1 MKEKY
6 SPMMMQYLGIKEQ
19 NKDSIVMFRL
29 GDFYE
34 MFFDDAIMVSKELEL
49 ALTGKNAG
57 AKERVPMC
65 GVPFHS
71 ASGYI
76 QRLVDNGHK
85 VAIVEQL
92 TDPGKKGIVERG
104 VVQIVTPGTIF
115 DESLTQN
122 RNNYIACMMTFDFV
136 YTLAFCD
143 ITTGEFQVVN
153 IDKQDNILN
162 NQLATMEIKEIV
174 VESNCTYSFHEGIM
188 VSRYDNETFNE
199 KYQDIFKNIKDLKQ
213 IKLSVERWDT
223 KQKDF
228 SVQAVRFG
236 TGSGC
241 VSEFGQNWEF
251 ISYKENLQTVQK
263 KNPSYFVELTDY
275 LDENH
280 TKYKAARYFKNNNS
294 YVLYERSEKGKKHN
308 YLCLENQMLTLEYPK
323 YMIENQ
329 KYISFPY
336 PSCKSLSDFKIEESW
351 EKNEDFY
358 EKEFWQL
365 YSYEDLKAFY
375 QNFEKGT
382 AECSDKTQTILVKA
396 MEHDYD
402 NKTSD
407 ASVLLDFKNHNFI
420 VKNPQGKK
428 IFDKNDVWKA
438 YEKQY
443 TSAGK
448 FGSKEFFYNKSSV
461 NILCVEKGKR
471 TVCIE
476 NQDVRDTLFEDLGW
490 NCVGTSM
497 DMKVSPK
504 SNSKNIYLD
513 VTLHMEEDGKWDNHA
528 VLKLDKDGKFVECK

>member
-1 MKEKY
+1 MRKEILLACACVVCL
-6 SPMMMQYLGIKEQ
+6 SACGTGANEQ
-19 NKDSIVMFRL
+19 SKNPQ
-29 GDFYE
+29 
-34 MFFDDAIMVSKELEL
+34 KELEVG
-49 ALTGKNAG
+49 AETTPKSVEATSSPMVQKIKNTSGKREN
-57 AKERVPMC
+57 P
-65 GVPFHS
+65 
-71 ASGYI
+71 
-76 QRLVDNGHK
+76 
-85 VAIVEQL
+85 
-92 TDPGKKGIVERG
+92 
-104 VVQIVTPGTIF
+104 
-115 DESLTQN
+115 
-122 RNNYIACMMTFDFV
+122 
-136 YTLAFCD
+136 
-143 ITTGEFQVVN
+143 
-153 IDKQDNILN
+153 
-162 NQLATMEIKEIV
+162 
-174 VESNCTYSFHEGIM
+174 
-188 VSRYDNETFNE
+188 
-199 KYQDIFKNIKDLKQ
+199 KDLKQ

-251 ISYKENLQTVQK
+251 ISYKENLKTVQK

-323 YMIENQ
+323 YMNENQ

-358 EKEFWQL
+358 EREFWQL

-407 ASVLLDFKNHNFI
+407 VSVLLDFKNHNFI
-420 VKNPQGKK
+420 VKNMQGKK
-428 IFDKNDVWKA
+428 IFEKNDVWKA

-461 NILCVEKGKR
+461 NLLCVEKGKR

>member
-1 MKEKY
+1 MRKGILLACACVLCLSACGTGTKEQSKNPQKALEVGVETTPKSVEATR
-6 SPMMMQYLGIKEQ
+6 SPMVQKIK
-19 NKDSIVMFRL
+19 NTS
-29 GDFYE
+29 
-34 MFFDDAIMVSKELEL
+34 
-49 ALTGKNAG
+49 GKREN
-57 AKERVPMC
+57 P
-65 GVPFHS
+65 
-71 ASGYI
+71 
-76 QRLVDNGHK
+76 
-85 VAIVEQL
+85 
-92 TDPGKKGIVERG
+92 
-104 VVQIVTPGTIF
+104 
-115 DESLTQN
+115 
-122 RNNYIACMMTFDFV
+122 
-136 YTLAFCD
+136 
-143 ITTGEFQVVN
+143 
-153 IDKQDNILN
+153 
-162 NQLATMEIKEIV
+162 
-174 VESNCTYSFHEGIM
+174 
-188 VSRYDNETFNE
+188 
-199 KYQDIFKNIKDLKQ
+199 KDLKQ

>member
-1 MKEKY
+1 MRKGILLACACVLCLSACGTGTKEQSKNPQNALEVGVETTPKSVEATS
-6 SPMMMQYLGIKEQ
+6 SPMVQKIK
-19 NKDSIVMFRL
+19 NTS
-29 GDFYE
+29 
-34 MFFDDAIMVSKELEL
+34 
-49 ALTGKNAG
+49 GKREN
-57 AKERVPMC
+57 P
-65 GVPFHS
+65 
-71 ASGYI
+71 
-76 QRLVDNGHK
+76 
-85 VAIVEQL
+85 
-92 TDPGKKGIVERG
+92 
-104 VVQIVTPGTIF
+104 
-115 DESLTQN
+115 
-122 RNNYIACMMTFDFV
+122 
-136 YTLAFCD
+136 
-143 ITTGEFQVVN
+143 
-153 IDKQDNILN
+153 
-162 NQLATMEIKEIV
+162 
-174 VESNCTYSFHEGIM
+174 
-188 VSRYDNETFNE
+188 
-199 KYQDIFKNIKDLKQ
+199 KDLKQ

>member
-1 MKEKY
+1 MRKEILLACACVLCL
-6 SPMMMQYLGIKEQ
+6 SACGTGA
-19 NKDSIVMFRL
+19 NKQSKNPQ
-29 GDFYE
+29 
-34 MFFDDAIMVSKELEL
+34 KELEVG
-49 ALTGKNAG
+49 AETTPKSVEATSSPMVQKIKNTSGKREN
-57 AKERVPMC
+57 P
-65 GVPFHS
+65 
-71 ASGYI
+71 
-76 QRLVDNGHK
+76 
-85 VAIVEQL
+85 
-92 TDPGKKGIVERG
+92 
-104 VVQIVTPGTIF
+104 
-115 DESLTQN
+115 
-122 RNNYIACMMTFDFV
+122 
-136 YTLAFCD
+136 
-143 ITTGEFQVVN
+143 
-153 IDKQDNILN
+153 
-162 NQLATMEIKEIV
+162 
-174 VESNCTYSFHEGIM
+174 
-188 VSRYDNETFNE
+188 
-199 KYQDIFKNIKDLKQ
+199 KDLKQ

-251 ISYKENLQTVQK
+251 ISYKENLKTVQK

-323 YMIENQ
+323 YMNENQ

-504 SNSKNIYLD
+504 SNSKSIYLD

>member
-1 MKEKY
+1 MRKEILLACACVLCLSACGTGTKEQSKNPQKAMEVGAETTQKSVEATS
-6 SPMMMQYLGIKEQ
+6 SPMVQKIK
-19 NKDSIVMFRL
+19 NTS
-29 GDFYE
+29 
-34 MFFDDAIMVSKELEL
+34 
-49 ALTGKNAG
+49 GKREN
-57 AKERVPMC
+57 P
-65 GVPFHS
+65 
-71 ASGYI
+71 
-76 QRLVDNGHK
+76 
-85 VAIVEQL
+85 
-92 TDPGKKGIVERG
+92 
-104 VVQIVTPGTIF
+104 
-115 DESLTQN
+115 
-122 RNNYIACMMTFDFV
+122 
-136 YTLAFCD
+136 
-143 ITTGEFQVVN
+143 
-153 IDKQDNILN
+153 
-162 NQLATMEIKEIV
+162 
-174 VESNCTYSFHEGIM
+174 
-188 VSRYDNETFNE
+188 
-199 KYQDIFKNIKDLKQ
+199 KDLKQ

-251 ISYKENLQTVQK
+251 ISYKENLKTVQK

-323 YMIENQ
+323 YMNENQ

-365 YSYEDLKAFY
+365 YSYADLKVFY

>member
-1 MKEKY
+1 MRKGILLACACVLCLSACGTGTKEQSKNPQKALEVGVETTPKSVEATS
-6 SPMMMQYLGIKEQ
+6 SPMVQKIK
-19 NKDSIVMFRL
+19 NTS
-29 GDFYE
+29 
-34 MFFDDAIMVSKELEL
+34 
-49 ALTGKNAG
+49 GKREN
-57 AKERVPMC
+57 P
-65 GVPFHS
+65 
-71 ASGYI
+71 
-76 QRLVDNGHK
+76 
-85 VAIVEQL
+85 
-92 TDPGKKGIVERG
+92 
-104 VVQIVTPGTIF
+104 
-115 DESLTQN
+115 
-122 RNNYIACMMTFDFV
+122 
-136 YTLAFCD
+136 
-143 ITTGEFQVVN
+143 
-153 IDKQDNILN
+153 
-162 NQLATMEIKEIV
+162 
-174 VESNCTYSFHEGIM
+174 
-188 VSRYDNETFNE
+188 
-199 KYQDIFKNIKDLKQ
+199 KDLKQ

-251 ISYKENLQTVQK
+251 ISYKENLKTVQK

-428 IFDKNDVWKA
+428 ILIKMT
-438 YEKQY
+438 Y
-443 TSAGK
+443 GK
-448 FGSKEFFYNKSSV
+448 RMKSSTQV
-461 NILCVEKGKR
+461 PGNLA
-471 TVCIE
+471 
-476 NQDVRDTLFEDLGW
+476 VRSF
-490 NCVGTSM
+490 SII
-497 DMKVSPK
+497 K
-504 SNSKNIYLD
+504 
-513 VTLHMEEDGKWDNHA
+513 A
-528 VLKLDKDGKFVECK
+528 V

>member
-1 MKEKY
+1 MRKEILLACACVLWLSACGTGTKEQSKNPQKVLEVGAETTPKSVEATS
-6 SPMMMQYLGIKEQ
+6 SPMAK
-19 NKDSIVMFRL
+19 NTS
-29 GDFYE
+29 
-34 MFFDDAIMVSKELEL
+34 
-49 ALTGKNAG
+49 GKREN
-57 AKERVPMC
+57 P
-65 GVPFHS
+65 
-71 ASGYI
+71 
-76 QRLVDNGHK
+76 
-85 VAIVEQL
+85 
-92 TDPGKKGIVERG
+92 
-104 VVQIVTPGTIF
+104 
-115 DESLTQN
+115 
-122 RNNYIACMMTFDFV
+122 
-136 YTLAFCD
+136 
-143 ITTGEFQVVN
+143 
-153 IDKQDNILN
+153 
-162 NQLATMEIKEIV
+162 
-174 VESNCTYSFHEGIM
+174 
-188 VSRYDNETFNE
+188 
-199 KYQDIFKNIKDLKQ
+199 KDLKQ

-223 KQKDF
+223 KKKDF

-251 ISYKENLQTVQK
+251 ISYKENLKTVQK
-263 KNPSYFVELTDY
+263 KNPSYFVGLTDY

-280 TKYKAARYFKNNNS
+280 KKYKAAHYFKNNNS
-294 YVLYERSEKGKKHN
+294 YVLYERSEKGKKHK

-323 YMIENQ
+323 YMNENQ

-365 YSYEDLKAFY
+365 YLYEDLKAFY
-375 QNFEKGT
+375 QDFEKGT

-407 ASVLLDFKNHNFI
+407 ASVLLDFKNHIFI

-476 NQDVRDTLFEDLGW
+476 DQDVRDTLFEDLGW

-528 VLKLDKDGKFVECK
+528 VLKLDKEGKFVECK

>member
-1 MKEKY
+1 MRKEILLACACVLCL
-6 SPMMMQYLGIKEQ
+6 SACGTGA
-19 NKDSIVMFRL
+19 NKQSKNPQ
-29 GDFYE
+29 
-34 MFFDDAIMVSKELEL
+34 KELEVG
-49 ALTGKNAG
+49 AETTPKSVEATSSPMVQKIKNTSGKREN
-57 AKERVPMC
+57 P
-65 GVPFHS
+65 
-71 ASGYI
+71 
-76 QRLVDNGHK
+76 
-85 VAIVEQL
+85 
-92 TDPGKKGIVERG
+92 
-104 VVQIVTPGTIF
+104 
-115 DESLTQN
+115 
-122 RNNYIACMMTFDFV
+122 
-136 YTLAFCD
+136 
-143 ITTGEFQVVN
+143 
-153 IDKQDNILN
+153 
-162 NQLATMEIKEIV
+162 
-174 VESNCTYSFHEGIM
+174 
-188 VSRYDNETFNE
+188 
-199 KYQDIFKNIKDLKQ
+199 KDLKQ

-251 ISYKENLQTVQK
+251 ISYKENLKTVQK

-323 YMIENQ
+323 YMNENQ

-358 EKEFWQL
+358 EREFWQL

-407 ASVLLDFKNHNFI
+407 VSVLLDFKNHNFI
-420 VKNPQGKK
+420 VKNMQGKK
-428 IFDKNDVWKA
+428 IFEKNDVWKA

-461 NILCVEKGKR
+461 NLLCVEKGKR

>member
-1 MKEKY
+1 MRKEILLACACVLCLSACGTGTKEQSKNPQKVLEVGAETTPKSVEATS
-6 SPMMMQYLGIKEQ
+6 SPMVQKIK
-19 NKDSIVMFRL
+19 NTS
-29 GDFYE
+29 
-34 MFFDDAIMVSKELEL
+34 
-49 ALTGKNAG
+49 GKREN
-57 AKERVPMC
+57 P
-65 GVPFHS
+65 
-71 ASGYI
+71 
-76 QRLVDNGHK
+76 
-85 VAIVEQL
+85 
-92 TDPGKKGIVERG
+92 
-104 VVQIVTPGTIF
+104 
-115 DESLTQN
+115 
-122 RNNYIACMMTFDFV
+122 
-136 YTLAFCD
+136 
-143 ITTGEFQVVN
+143 
-153 IDKQDNILN
+153 
-162 NQLATMEIKEIV
+162 
-174 VESNCTYSFHEGIM
+174 
-188 VSRYDNETFNE
+188 
-199 KYQDIFKNIKDLKQ
+199 KDLKQ

-251 ISYKENLQTVQK
+251 ISYKENLKTVQK

-275 LDENH
+275 LDENYK
-280 TKYKAARYFKNNNS
+280 KYKAAHYFKNNNS
-294 YVLYERSEKGKKHN
+294 YVLYERSEKGKKHK

-323 YMIENQ
+323 YMNENQ

-476 NQDVRDTLFEDLGW
+476 NQDERDTLFEDLGW

>member
-1 MKEKY
+1 MRKEILLACACVLWLSACGTGTKEQSKNPQKVLEVGAETTPKSVEATS
-6 SPMMMQYLGIKEQ
+6 SPMVK
-19 NKDSIVMFRL
+19 NTS
-29 GDFYE
+29 
-34 MFFDDAIMVSKELEL
+34 
-49 ALTGKNAG
+49 GKREN
-57 AKERVPMC
+57 P
-65 GVPFHS
+65 
-71 ASGYI
+71 
-76 QRLVDNGHK
+76 
-85 VAIVEQL
+85 
-92 TDPGKKGIVERG
+92 
-104 VVQIVTPGTIF
+104 
-115 DESLTQN
+115 
-122 RNNYIACMMTFDFV
+122 
-136 YTLAFCD
+136 
-143 ITTGEFQVVN
+143 
-153 IDKQDNILN
+153 
-162 NQLATMEIKEIV
+162 
-174 VESNCTYSFHEGIM
+174 
-188 VSRYDNETFNE
+188 
-199 KYQDIFKNIKDLKQ
+199 KDLKQ
-213 IKLSVERWDT
+213 INLSVERWDT

-251 ISYKENLQTVQK
+251 ISYKENLKTVQK
-263 KNPSYFVELTDY
+263 KNPSYFVGLTDY

-280 TKYKAARYFKNNNS
+280 KKYKAAHYFKNNNS
-294 YVLYERSEKGKKHN
+294 YVLYERSEKGKKHK

-323 YMIENQ
+323 YMNENQ

-365 YSYEDLKAFY
+365 YLYEDLKAFY
-375 QNFEKGT
+375 QDFEKGT

-528 VLKLDKDGKFVECK
+528 VLKLDKEGKFVECK

>member
-1 MKEKY
+1 MRKEILLACACVLCLSACGTGTKEQSKNPQKVLEVGAETTPKSVEATS
-6 SPMMMQYLGIKEQ
+6 SPMVQKIK
-19 NKDSIVMFRL
+19 NTS
-29 GDFYE
+29 
-34 MFFDDAIMVSKELEL
+34 
-49 ALTGKNAG
+49 GKREN
-57 AKERVPMC
+57 P
-65 GVPFHS
+65 
-71 ASGYI
+71 
-76 QRLVDNGHK
+76 
-85 VAIVEQL
+85 
-92 TDPGKKGIVERG
+92 
-104 VVQIVTPGTIF
+104 
-115 DESLTQN
+115 
-122 RNNYIACMMTFDFV
+122 
-136 YTLAFCD
+136 
-143 ITTGEFQVVN
+143 
-153 IDKQDNILN
+153 
-162 NQLATMEIKEIV
+162 
-174 VESNCTYSFHEGIM
+174 
-188 VSRYDNETFNE
+188 
-199 KYQDIFKNIKDLKQ
+199 KDLKQ

-251 ISYKENLQTVQK
+251 ISYKENLKTVQK

-294 YVLYERSEKGKKHN
+294 YVLYERSEKGKKHK

-323 YMIENQ
+323 YMNENQ

-365 YSYEDLKAFY
+365 YSYADLKVFY

-476 NQDVRDTLFEDLGW
+476 NQDERDTLFEDLGW

>member
-1 MKEKY
+1 MRKEILLACACVLCLSACGTGTKEQSKNPQKVLEVGAETTPKSVEATS
-6 SPMMMQYLGIKEQ
+6 SPMVQKIK
-19 NKDSIVMFRL
+19 NTS
-29 GDFYE
+29 
-34 MFFDDAIMVSKELEL
+34 
-49 ALTGKNAG
+49 GKREN
-57 AKERVPMC
+57 P
-65 GVPFHS
+65 
-71 ASGYI
+71 
-76 QRLVDNGHK
+76 
-85 VAIVEQL
+85 
-92 TDPGKKGIVERG
+92 
-104 VVQIVTPGTIF
+104 
-115 DESLTQN
+115 
-122 RNNYIACMMTFDFV
+122 
-136 YTLAFCD
+136 
-143 ITTGEFQVVN
+143 
-153 IDKQDNILN
+153 
-162 NQLATMEIKEIV
+162 
-174 VESNCTYSFHEGIM
+174 
-188 VSRYDNETFNE
+188 
-199 KYQDIFKNIKDLKQ
+199 KDLKQ

-251 ISYKENLQTVQK
+251 ISYKENLKTVQK

-294 YVLYERSEKGKKHN
+294 YVLYERSEKGKKHK
-308 YLCLENQMLTLEYPK
+308 YLCLENQVLTLEYPK
-323 YMIENQ
+323 YMNENQ

-365 YSYEDLKAFY
+365 YSYADLKVFY

-476 NQDVRDTLFEDLGW
+476 NQDERDTLFEDLGW

-528 VLKLDKDGKFVECK
+528 VLKLDKEGKFVECK

>member
-1 MKEKY
+1 MRKGILLACACVLCLSACGTGTKEQSKNPQKALEVGVETTPKSVEATS
-6 SPMMMQYLGIKEQ
+6 SPMVQKIK
-19 NKDSIVMFRL
+19 NTS
-29 GDFYE
+29 
-34 MFFDDAIMVSKELEL
+34 
-49 ALTGKNAG
+49 GKREN
-57 AKERVPMC
+57 P
-65 GVPFHS
+65 
-71 ASGYI
+71 
-76 QRLVDNGHK
+76 
-85 VAIVEQL
+85 
-92 TDPGKKGIVERG
+92 
-104 VVQIVTPGTIF
+104 
-115 DESLTQN
+115 
-122 RNNYIACMMTFDFV
+122 
-136 YTLAFCD
+136 
-143 ITTGEFQVVN
+143 
-153 IDKQDNILN
+153 
-162 NQLATMEIKEIV
+162 
-174 VESNCTYSFHEGIM
+174 
-188 VSRYDNETFNE
+188 
-199 KYQDIFKNIKDLKQ
+199 KDLKQ

-513 VTLHMEEDGKWDNHA
+513 ITLHMEEDGKWDNHA

>member
-1 MKEKY
+1 MRKEILLACACVLCLSACGTGTKEQSKNPQKAMEVGAETTLKSVEATS
-6 SPMMMQYLGIKEQ
+6 SPMVQKIK
-19 NKDSIVMFRL
+19 NTS
-29 GDFYE
+29 
-34 MFFDDAIMVSKELEL
+34 
-49 ALTGKNAG
+49 GKREN
-57 AKERVPMC
+57 P
-65 GVPFHS
+65 
-71 ASGYI
+71 
-76 QRLVDNGHK
+76 
-85 VAIVEQL
+85 
-92 TDPGKKGIVERG
+92 
-104 VVQIVTPGTIF
+104 
-115 DESLTQN
+115 
-122 RNNYIACMMTFDFV
+122 
-136 YTLAFCD
+136 
-143 ITTGEFQVVN
+143 
-153 IDKQDNILN
+153 
-162 NQLATMEIKEIV
+162 
-174 VESNCTYSFHEGIM
+174 
-188 VSRYDNETFNE
+188 
-199 KYQDIFKNIKDLKQ
+199 KDLKQ

-251 ISYKENLQTVQK
+251 ISYKENLKTVQK

-323 YMIENQ
+323 YMNENQ

>member
-1 MKEKY
+1 MRKGILLASACEHCLSACGTGTKEQSKNPQKALEVGVETTPKSVEATS
-6 SPMMMQYLGIKEQ
+6 SPMVQKIK
-19 NKDSIVMFRL
+19 NTS
-29 GDFYE
+29 
-34 MFFDDAIMVSKELEL
+34 
-49 ALTGKNAG
+49 GKREN
-57 AKERVPMC
+57 P
-65 GVPFHS
+65 
-71 ASGYI
+71 
-76 QRLVDNGHK
+76 
-85 VAIVEQL
+85 
-92 TDPGKKGIVERG
+92 
-104 VVQIVTPGTIF
+104 
-115 DESLTQN
+115 
-122 RNNYIACMMTFDFV
+122 
-136 YTLAFCD
+136 
-143 ITTGEFQVVN
+143 
-153 IDKQDNILN
+153 
-162 NQLATMEIKEIV
+162 
-174 VESNCTYSFHEGIM
+174 
-188 VSRYDNETFNE
+188 
-199 KYQDIFKNIKDLKQ
+199 KDLKQ

>member
-1 MKEKY
+1 MRKEILLACACVLCLSACGTGTKEQSKNPQKALEVGVETTPKSVEATS
-6 SPMMMQYLGIKEQ
+6 SPMVQKIK
-19 NKDSIVMFRL
+19 NTS
-29 GDFYE
+29 
-34 MFFDDAIMVSKELEL
+34 
-49 ALTGKNAG
+49 GKREN
-57 AKERVPMC
+57 P
-65 GVPFHS
+65 
-71 ASGYI
+71 
-76 QRLVDNGHK
+76 
-85 VAIVEQL
+85 
-92 TDPGKKGIVERG
+92 
-104 VVQIVTPGTIF
+104 
-115 DESLTQN
+115 
-122 RNNYIACMMTFDFV
+122 
-136 YTLAFCD
+136 
-143 ITTGEFQVVN
+143 
-153 IDKQDNILN
+153 
-162 NQLATMEIKEIV
+162 
-174 VESNCTYSFHEGIM
+174 
-188 VSRYDNETFNE
+188 
-199 KYQDIFKNIKDLKQ
+199 KDLKQ

-228 SVQAVRFG
+228 SIQAVRFG

-251 ISYKENLQTVQK
+251 ISYKENLKTVQK
-263 KNPSYFVELTDY
+263 KNPSYFVGLTDY

-280 TKYKAARYFKNNNS
+280 KKYKAAHYFKNNNS
-294 YVLYERSEKGKKHN
+294 YVLYERSEKGKKHK

-323 YMIENQ
+323 YMNENQ

-365 YSYEDLKAFY
+365 YSYADLKVFY

-476 NQDVRDTLFEDLGW
+476 NQDERDTLFEDLGW

>member
-1 MKEKY
+1 MRKGILLACACVLCLSACGTGTKEQSKNPQKALEVGVETTPKSVEATS
-6 SPMMMQYLGIKEQ
+6 SPMVQKIK
-19 NKDSIVMFRL
+19 NTS
-29 GDFYE
+29 
-34 MFFDDAIMVSKELEL
+34 
-49 ALTGKNAG
+49 GKREN
-57 AKERVPMC
+57 P
-65 GVPFHS
+65 
-71 ASGYI
+71 
-76 QRLVDNGHK
+76 
-85 VAIVEQL
+85 
-92 TDPGKKGIVERG
+92 
-104 VVQIVTPGTIF
+104 
-115 DESLTQN
+115 
-122 RNNYIACMMTFDFV
+122 
-136 YTLAFCD
+136 
-143 ITTGEFQVVN
+143 
-153 IDKQDNILN
+153 
-162 NQLATMEIKEIV
+162 
-174 VESNCTYSFHEGIM
+174 
-188 VSRYDNETFNE
+188 
-199 KYQDIFKNIKDLKQ
+199 KDLKQ

-438 YEKQY
+438 YEKLY

>member
-1 MKEKY
+1 MRKGILLACACVLCLSACGTGTKEQSKNPQKALEVGVETTPKSVEATS
-6 SPMMMQYLGIKEQ
+6 SPMVQKIK
-19 NKDSIVMFRL
+19 NTS
-29 GDFYE
+29 
-34 MFFDDAIMVSKELEL
+34 
-49 ALTGKNAG
+49 GKREN
-57 AKERVPMC
+57 P
-65 GVPFHS
+65 
-71 ASGYI
+71 
-76 QRLVDNGHK
+76 
-85 VAIVEQL
+85 
-92 TDPGKKGIVERG
+92 
-104 VVQIVTPGTIF
+104 
-115 DESLTQN
+115 
-122 RNNYIACMMTFDFV
+122 
-136 YTLAFCD
+136 
-143 ITTGEFQVVN
+143 
-153 IDKQDNILN
+153 
-162 NQLATMEIKEIV
+162 
-174 VESNCTYSFHEGIM
+174 
-188 VSRYDNETFNE
+188 
-199 KYQDIFKNIKDLKQ
+199 KDLKQ

-323 YMIENQ
+323 YMNENQ

-382 AECSDKTQTILVKA
+382 AECSDKTKTILVKA

-420 VKNPQGKK
+420 VKNSQGKK

-528 VLKLDKDGKFVECK
+528 VLKLDKDGKFLECK

>member
-1 MKEKY
+1 MRKGILLACACVLCLSACGTGTKEQSKNPQKALEVGVETTPKSVEATS
-6 SPMMMQYLGIKEQ
+6 SPMVQKIK
-19 NKDSIVMFRL
+19 NTS
-29 GDFYE
+29 
-34 MFFDDAIMVSKELEL
+34 
-49 ALTGKNAG
+49 GKREN
-57 AKERVPMC
+57 P
-65 GVPFHS
+65 
-71 ASGYI
+71 
-76 QRLVDNGHK
+76 
-85 VAIVEQL
+85 
-92 TDPGKKGIVERG
+92 
-104 VVQIVTPGTIF
+104 
-115 DESLTQN
+115 
-122 RNNYIACMMTFDFV
+122 
-136 YTLAFCD
+136 
-143 ITTGEFQVVN
+143 
-153 IDKQDNILN
+153 
-162 NQLATMEIKEIV
+162 
-174 VESNCTYSFHEGIM
+174 
-188 VSRYDNETFNE
+188 
-199 KYQDIFKNIKDLKQ
+199 KDLKQ

-336 PSCKSLSDFKIEESW
+336 PSCKSLSDFKVEESW

>member
-1 MKEKY
+1 MRKEILLACACVLCLSACGTGTKEQSKNPQKVLEVGAETTPKSVEATS
-6 SPMMMQYLGIKEQ
+6 SPMVQKIK
-19 NKDSIVMFRL
+19 NTS
-29 GDFYE
+29 
-34 MFFDDAIMVSKELEL
+34 
-49 ALTGKNAG
+49 GKREN
-57 AKERVPMC
+57 P
-65 GVPFHS
+65 
-71 ASGYI
+71 
-76 QRLVDNGHK
+76 
-85 VAIVEQL
+85 
-92 TDPGKKGIVERG
+92 
-104 VVQIVTPGTIF
+104 
-115 DESLTQN
+115 
-122 RNNYIACMMTFDFV
+122 
-136 YTLAFCD
+136 
-143 ITTGEFQVVN
+143 
-153 IDKQDNILN
+153 
-162 NQLATMEIKEIV
+162 
-174 VESNCTYSFHEGIM
+174 
-188 VSRYDNETFNE
+188 
-199 KYQDIFKNIKDLKQ
+199 KDLKQ
-213 IKLSVERWDT
+213 INLSVERWDT

-251 ISYKENLQTVQK
+251 ISYKENLKTVQK

-323 YMIENQ
+323 YMNENQ

-365 YSYEDLKAFY
+365 YSYADLKVFY

-504 SNSKNIYLD
+504 SNSKSIYLD

>member
-1 MKEKY
+1 MRKGILLACACVLCLSACGTGTKEQSKNPQKALEVGVETTPKSVEATS
-6 SPMMMQYLGIKEQ
+6 SPMVQKIK
-19 NKDSIVMFRL
+19 NTS
-29 GDFYE
+29 
-34 MFFDDAIMVSKELEL
+34 
-49 ALTGKNAG
+49 GKREN
-57 AKERVPMC
+57 P
-65 GVPFHS
+65 
-71 ASGYI
+71 
-76 QRLVDNGHK
+76 
-85 VAIVEQL
+85 
-92 TDPGKKGIVERG
+92 
-104 VVQIVTPGTIF
+104 
-115 DESLTQN
+115 
-122 RNNYIACMMTFDFV
+122 
-136 YTLAFCD
+136 
-143 ITTGEFQVVN
+143 
-153 IDKQDNILN
+153 
-162 NQLATMEIKEIV
+162 
-174 VESNCTYSFHEGIM
+174 
-188 VSRYDNETFNE
+188 
-199 KYQDIFKNIKDLKQ
+199 KDLKQ

-358 EKEFWQL
+358 EKKFWQL

>member
-1 MKEKY
+1 MRKGILLACACVLCLSACGTGTKEQSKNPQKALEVGVETTPKSVEATS
-6 SPMMMQYLGIKEQ
+6 SPMVQKIK
-19 NKDSIVMFRL
+19 NTS
-29 GDFYE
+29 
-34 MFFDDAIMVSKELEL
+34 
-49 ALTGKNAG
+49 GKREN
-57 AKERVPMC
+57 P
-65 GVPFHS
+65 
-71 ASGYI
+71 
-76 QRLVDNGHK
+76 
-85 VAIVEQL
+85 
-92 TDPGKKGIVERG
+92 
-104 VVQIVTPGTIF
+104 
-115 DESLTQN
+115 
-122 RNNYIACMMTFDFV
+122 
-136 YTLAFCD
+136 
-143 ITTGEFQVVN
+143 
-153 IDKQDNILN
+153 
-162 NQLATMEIKEIV
+162 
-174 VESNCTYSFHEGIM
+174 
-188 VSRYDNETFNE
+188 
-199 KYQDIFKNIKDLKQ
+199 KDLKQ

-251 ISYKENLQTVQK
+251 ISYKENLKTVQK

-323 YMIENQ
+323 YMNENQ

-476 NQDVRDTLFEDLGW
+476 NQDVRDTLFEDLSW

>member
-1 MKEKY
+1 MRKEILLACACVLCLSACGTGTKEQSKNPQKALEVGVETTPKSVEATS
-6 SPMMMQYLGIKEQ
+6 SPMVQKIK
-19 NKDSIVMFRL
+19 NTS
-29 GDFYE
+29 
-34 MFFDDAIMVSKELEL
+34 
-49 ALTGKNAG
+49 GKREN
-57 AKERVPMC
+57 P
-65 GVPFHS
+65 
-71 ASGYI
+71 
-76 QRLVDNGHK
+76 
-85 VAIVEQL
+85 
-92 TDPGKKGIVERG
+92 
-104 VVQIVTPGTIF
+104 
-115 DESLTQN
+115 
-122 RNNYIACMMTFDFV
+122 
-136 YTLAFCD
+136 
-143 ITTGEFQVVN
+143 
-153 IDKQDNILN
+153 
-162 NQLATMEIKEIV
+162 
-174 VESNCTYSFHEGIM
+174 
-188 VSRYDNETFNE
+188 
-199 KYQDIFKNIKDLKQ
+199 KDLKQ

-228 SVQAVRFG
+228 SIQAVRFG

-251 ISYKENLQTVQK
+251 ISYKENLKTVQK

>member
-1 MKEKY
+1 MRKGILLACGTGTKEQSKNPQKALEVGVETTPKSVEATS
-6 SPMMMQYLGIKEQ
+6 SPMVQKIK
-19 NKDSIVMFRL
+19 NTS
-29 GDFYE
+29 
-34 MFFDDAIMVSKELEL
+34 
-49 ALTGKNAG
+49 GKREN
-57 AKERVPMC
+57 P
-65 GVPFHS
+65 
-71 ASGYI
+71 
-76 QRLVDNGHK
+76 
-85 VAIVEQL
+85 
-92 TDPGKKGIVERG
+92 
-104 VVQIVTPGTIF
+104 
-115 DESLTQN
+115 
-122 RNNYIACMMTFDFV
+122 
-136 YTLAFCD
+136 
-143 ITTGEFQVVN
+143 
-153 IDKQDNILN
+153 
-162 NQLATMEIKEIV
+162 
-174 VESNCTYSFHEGIM
+174 
-188 VSRYDNETFNE
+188 
-199 KYQDIFKNIKDLKQ
+199 KDLKQ

>member
-1 MKEKY
+1 MRKEILLACACVLCLSACGTGTKEQSKNPQKVLEVGAETMPKSVKATS
-6 SPMMMQYLGIKEQ
+6 SPMVQKIK
-19 NKDSIVMFRL
+19 NTS
-29 GDFYE
+29 
-34 MFFDDAIMVSKELEL
+34 
-49 ALTGKNAG
+49 GKREN
-57 AKERVPMC
+57 P
-65 GVPFHS
+65 
-71 ASGYI
+71 
-76 QRLVDNGHK
+76 
-85 VAIVEQL
+85 
-92 TDPGKKGIVERG
+92 
-104 VVQIVTPGTIF
+104 
-115 DESLTQN
+115 
-122 RNNYIACMMTFDFV
+122 
-136 YTLAFCD
+136 
-143 ITTGEFQVVN
+143 
-153 IDKQDNILN
+153 
-162 NQLATMEIKEIV
+162 
-174 VESNCTYSFHEGIM
+174 
-188 VSRYDNETFNE
+188 
-199 KYQDIFKNIKDLKQ
+199 KDLKQ

-236 TGSGC
+236 TGGGC

-251 ISYKENLQTVQK
+251 ISYKENLETVQK

-323 YMIENQ
+323 YMNENQ

>member
-1 MKEKY
+1 MRKGILLACACVLCLSACGTGTKEQSKNPQKALEVGVETTPKSDEATS
-6 SPMMMQYLGIKEQ
+6 SPMVQKIK
-19 NKDSIVMFRL
+19 NTS
-29 GDFYE
+29 
-34 MFFDDAIMVSKELEL
+34 
-49 ALTGKNAG
+49 GKREN
-57 AKERVPMC
+57 P
-65 GVPFHS
+65 
-71 ASGYI
+71 
-76 QRLVDNGHK
+76 
-85 VAIVEQL
+85 
-92 TDPGKKGIVERG
+92 
-104 VVQIVTPGTIF
+104 
-115 DESLTQN
+115 
-122 RNNYIACMMTFDFV
+122 
-136 YTLAFCD
+136 
-143 ITTGEFQVVN
+143 
-153 IDKQDNILN
+153 
-162 NQLATMEIKEIV
+162 
-174 VESNCTYSFHEGIM
+174 
-188 VSRYDNETFNE
+188 
-199 KYQDIFKNIKDLKQ
+199 KDLKQ

>member
-1 MKEKY
+1 MRKEILLACACVLWLSACGTGTKEQSKNPQKVLEVGAETTPKSVEATS
-6 SPMMMQYLGIKEQ
+6 SPMAK
-19 NKDSIVMFRL
+19 NTS
-29 GDFYE
+29 
-34 MFFDDAIMVSKELEL
+34 
-49 ALTGKNAG
+49 GKREN
-57 AKERVPMC
+57 P
-65 GVPFHS
+65 
-71 ASGYI
+71 
-76 QRLVDNGHK
+76 
-85 VAIVEQL
+85 
-92 TDPGKKGIVERG
+92 
-104 VVQIVTPGTIF
+104 
-115 DESLTQN
+115 
-122 RNNYIACMMTFDFV
+122 
-136 YTLAFCD
+136 
-143 ITTGEFQVVN
+143 
-153 IDKQDNILN
+153 
-162 NQLATMEIKEIV
+162 
-174 VESNCTYSFHEGIM
+174 
-188 VSRYDNETFNE
+188 
-199 KYQDIFKNIKDLKQ
+199 KDLKQ

-223 KQKDF
+223 KKKDF

-251 ISYKENLQTVQK
+251 ISYKENLKTVQK
-263 KNPSYFVELTDY
+263 KNPSYFVGLTDY

-280 TKYKAARYFKNNNS
+280 KKYKAAHYFKNNNS
-294 YVLYERSEKGKKHN
+294 YVLYERSEKGKKHK

-323 YMIENQ
+323 YMNENQ

>member
-1 MKEKY
+1 MRKEILLACACVLWLSACGTGTKEQSKNPQKVLEVGAETTPKSVEATS
-6 SPMMMQYLGIKEQ
+6 SPMAK
-19 NKDSIVMFRL
+19 NTS
-29 GDFYE
+29 
-34 MFFDDAIMVSKELEL
+34 
-49 ALTGKNAG
+49 GKREN
-57 AKERVPMC
+57 P
-65 GVPFHS
+65 
-71 ASGYI
+71 
-76 QRLVDNGHK
+76 
-85 VAIVEQL
+85 
-92 TDPGKKGIVERG
+92 
-104 VVQIVTPGTIF
+104 
-115 DESLTQN
+115 
-122 RNNYIACMMTFDFV
+122 
-136 YTLAFCD
+136 
-143 ITTGEFQVVN
+143 
-153 IDKQDNILN
+153 
-162 NQLATMEIKEIV
+162 
-174 VESNCTYSFHEGIM
+174 
-188 VSRYDNETFNE
+188 
-199 KYQDIFKNIKDLKQ
+199 KDLKQ

-223 KQKDF
+223 KKKDF

-236 TGSGC
+236 TGSGR

-251 ISYKENLQTVQK
+251 ISYKENLKTVQK
-263 KNPSYFVELTDY
+263 KNPSYFVGLTDY

-280 TKYKAARYFKNNNS
+280 KKYKAAHYFKNNNS
-294 YVLYERSEKGKKHN
+294 YVLYERSEKGKKHK

-323 YMIENQ
+323 YMNENQ

-365 YSYEDLKAFY
+365 YLYEDLKAFY
-375 QNFEKGT
+375 QDFEKGT

-407 ASVLLDFKNHNFI
+407 ASVLLDFKNHIFI

-461 NILCVEKGKR
+461 NILCVEKEKR

-476 NQDVRDTLFEDLGW
+476 DQDVRDTLFEDLGW

-528 VLKLDKDGKFVECK
+528 VLKLDKEGKFVECK

>member
-1 MKEKY
+1 MRKEILLACACVLCLSACGTGVNEQSKNLQKALEVGVETTPKSVEATS
-6 SPMMMQYLGIKEQ
+6 SPMVEKIK
-19 NKDSIVMFRL
+19 NTS
-29 GDFYE
+29 
-34 MFFDDAIMVSKELEL
+34 
-49 ALTGKNAG
+49 GKSEN
-57 AKERVPMC
+57 P
-65 GVPFHS
+65 
-71 ASGYI
+71 
-76 QRLVDNGHK
+76 
-85 VAIVEQL
+85 
-92 TDPGKKGIVERG
+92 
-104 VVQIVTPGTIF
+104 
-115 DESLTQN
+115 
-122 RNNYIACMMTFDFV
+122 
-136 YTLAFCD
+136 
-143 ITTGEFQVVN
+143 
-153 IDKQDNILN
+153 
-162 NQLATMEIKEIV
+162 
-174 VESNCTYSFHEGIM
+174 
-188 VSRYDNETFNE
+188 
-199 KYQDIFKNIKDLKQ
+199 KDLKQ

-223 KQKDF
+223 KKKDF

-251 ISYKENLQTVQK
+251 ISYKENLKTVQK

-323 YMIENQ
+323 YMNENQ

-336 PSCKSLSDFKIEESW
+336 PSCKSLSDLKIEESW

-375 QNFEKGT
+375 QDFEKGT

-402 NKTSD
+402 NKTID

-428 IFDKNDVWKA
+428 IFNKNDVWKA

-504 SNSKNIYLD
+504 SNSKSIYLD

>member
-1 MKEKY
+1 MRKGILLACACVLCLSACGTGTKEQSKNPQKALEVGVDTTPKSVEATS
-6 SPMMMQYLGIKEQ
+6 SPMVQKIK
-19 NKDSIVMFRL
+19 NTS
-29 GDFYE
+29 
-34 MFFDDAIMVSKELEL
+34 
-49 ALTGKNAG
+49 GKREN
-57 AKERVPMC
+57 P
-65 GVPFHS
+65 
-71 ASGYI
+71 
-76 QRLVDNGHK
+76 
-85 VAIVEQL
+85 
-92 TDPGKKGIVERG
+92 
-104 VVQIVTPGTIF
+104 
-115 DESLTQN
+115 
-122 RNNYIACMMTFDFV
+122 
-136 YTLAFCD
+136 
-143 ITTGEFQVVN
+143 
-153 IDKQDNILN
+153 
-162 NQLATMEIKEIV
+162 
-174 VESNCTYSFHEGIM
+174 
-188 VSRYDNETFNE
+188 
-199 KYQDIFKNIKDLKQ
+199 KDLKQ

>member
-1 MKEKY
+1 MRKGILLACACVLCLSACGTGTKEQSKNPQKALEVGVETTPKSVEATS
-6 SPMMMQYLGIKEQ
+6 SPMVQKIK
-19 NKDSIVMFRL
+19 NTS
-29 GDFYE
+29 
-34 MFFDDAIMVSKELEL
+34 
-49 ALTGKNAG
+49 GKREN
-57 AKERVPMC
+57 P
-65 GVPFHS
+65 
-71 ASGYI
+71 
-76 QRLVDNGHK
+76 
-85 VAIVEQL
+85 
-92 TDPGKKGIVERG
+92 
-104 VVQIVTPGTIF
+104 
-115 DESLTQN
+115 
-122 RNNYIACMMTFDFV
+122 
-136 YTLAFCD
+136 
-143 ITTGEFQVVN
+143 
-153 IDKQDNILN
+153 
-162 NQLATMEIKEIV
+162 
-174 VESNCTYSFHEGIM
+174 
-188 VSRYDNETFNE
+188 
-199 KYQDIFKNIKDLKQ
+199 KDLKQ

-513 VTLHMEEDGKWDNHA
+513 VTLHMTSA
-528 VLKLDKDGKFVECK
+528 VLVLCLLSPYC

>member
-1 MKEKY
+1 MRKGILLACACVLCLSACGTGTKEQSKNPQKALEVGVETTPKSVEATS
-6 SPMMMQYLGIKEQ
+6 SPMVQKIK
-19 NKDSIVMFRL
+19 NTS
-29 GDFYE
+29 
-34 MFFDDAIMVSKELEL
+34 
-49 ALTGKNAG
+49 GKREN
-57 AKERVPMC
+57 P
-65 GVPFHS
+65 
-71 ASGYI
+71 
-76 QRLVDNGHK
+76 
-85 VAIVEQL
+85 
-92 TDPGKKGIVERG
+92 
-104 VVQIVTPGTIF
+104 
-115 DESLTQN
+115 
-122 RNNYIACMMTFDFV
+122 
-136 YTLAFCD
+136 
-143 ITTGEFQVVN
+143 
-153 IDKQDNILN
+153 
-162 NQLATMEIKEIV
+162 
-174 VESNCTYSFHEGIM
+174 
-188 VSRYDNETFNE
+188 
-199 KYQDIFKNIKDLKQ
+199 KDLKQ

-323 YMIENQ
+323 YMMENQ

-402 NKTSD
+402 N

>member
-1 MKEKY
+1 MRKGILLACACVLCLSACGTGTKEQSKNPQKALEVGVETTPKSVEATS
-6 SPMMMQYLGIKEQ
+6 SPMVQKIK
-19 NKDSIVMFRL
+19 NTS
-29 GDFYE
+29 
-34 MFFDDAIMVSKELEL
+34 
-49 ALTGKNAG
+49 GKREN
-57 AKERVPMC
+57 P
-65 GVPFHS
+65 
-71 ASGYI
+71 
-76 QRLVDNGHK
+76 
-85 VAIVEQL
+85 
-92 TDPGKKGIVERG
+92 
-104 VVQIVTPGTIF
+104 
-115 DESLTQN
+115 
-122 RNNYIACMMTFDFV
+122 
-136 YTLAFCD
+136 
-143 ITTGEFQVVN
+143 
-153 IDKQDNILN
+153 
-162 NQLATMEIKEIV
+162 
-174 VESNCTYSFHEGIM
+174 
-188 VSRYDNETFNE
+188 
-199 KYQDIFKNIKDLKQ
+199 KDLKQ

-251 ISYKENLQTVQK
+251 ISYKENLKTVQK

-323 YMIENQ
+323 YMNENQ

-461 NILCVEKGKR
+461 NILCVGKGKR

>member
-1 MKEKY
+1 MRKDILLACACALCLSACGTGTKEQSKNPQKVLEVGAETTPKSVEATS
-6 SPMMMQYLGIKEQ
+6 SPMVQKIK
-19 NKDSIVMFRL
+19 NTS
-29 GDFYE
+29 
-34 MFFDDAIMVSKELEL
+34 
-49 ALTGKNAG
+49 GKREN
-57 AKERVPMC
+57 P
-65 GVPFHS
+65 
-71 ASGYI
+71 
-76 QRLVDNGHK
+76 
-85 VAIVEQL
+85 
-92 TDPGKKGIVERG
+92 
-104 VVQIVTPGTIF
+104 
-115 DESLTQN
+115 
-122 RNNYIACMMTFDFV
+122 
-136 YTLAFCD
+136 
-143 ITTGEFQVVN
+143 
-153 IDKQDNILN
+153 
-162 NQLATMEIKEIV
+162 
-174 VESNCTYSFHEGIM
+174 
-188 VSRYDNETFNE
+188 
-199 KYQDIFKNIKDLKQ
+199 KDLKQ

-223 KQKDF
+223 KKKDF

-251 ISYKENLQTVQK
+251 ISYKENLKTVQK
-263 KNPSYFVELTDY
+263 KNPSYFVGLTDY

-294 YVLYERSEKGKKHN
+294 YVLYERSEKGKKHK

-323 YMIENQ
+323 YMNENQ

-365 YSYEDLKAFY
+365 YSYADLKVFY

-476 NQDVRDTLFEDLGW
+476 NQDERDTLFEDLGW

-528 VLKLDKDGKFVECK
+528 VLKLDKEGKFVECK

>member
-1 MKEKY
+1 MRKEILLACACVLWLSACGTGTKEQSKNPQKVLEVGAETTPKSVEATS
-6 SPMMMQYLGIKEQ
+6 SPMAK
-19 NKDSIVMFRL
+19 NTS
-29 GDFYE
+29 
-34 MFFDDAIMVSKELEL
+34 
-49 ALTGKNAG
+49 GKREN
-57 AKERVPMC
+57 P
-65 GVPFHS
+65 
-71 ASGYI
+71 
-76 QRLVDNGHK
+76 
-85 VAIVEQL
+85 
-92 TDPGKKGIVERG
+92 
-104 VVQIVTPGTIF
+104 
-115 DESLTQN
+115 
-122 RNNYIACMMTFDFV
+122 
-136 YTLAFCD
+136 
-143 ITTGEFQVVN
+143 
-153 IDKQDNILN
+153 
-162 NQLATMEIKEIV
+162 
-174 VESNCTYSFHEGIM
+174 
-188 VSRYDNETFNE
+188 
-199 KYQDIFKNIKDLKQ
+199 KDLKQ

-223 KQKDF
+223 KKKDF

-251 ISYKENLQTVQK
+251 ISYKENLKTVQK
-263 KNPSYFVELTDY
+263 KNPSYFVGLTDY

-280 TKYKAARYFKNNNS
+280 KKYKAAHYFKNNNS
-294 YVLYERSEKGKKHN
+294 YVLYERSEKGKKHK

-323 YMIENQ
+323 YMKENQ

-407 ASVLLDFKNHNFI
+407 ASVLLDFKNHIFI

-513 VTLHMEEDGKWDNHA
+513 VTLHMEENGKWDNHA
-528 VLKLDKDGKFVECK
+528 VLKLDKEGKFVECK

>member
-1 MKEKY
+1 MRKGILLACACVLCLSACGTGTKEQSKNPQKALEVGVETTPKSVEATS
-6 SPMMMQYLGIKEQ
+6 SPMVQKIK
-19 NKDSIVMFRL
+19 NTS
-29 GDFYE
+29 
-34 MFFDDAIMVSKELEL
+34 
-49 ALTGKNAG
+49 GKREN
-57 AKERVPMC
+57 P
-65 GVPFHS
+65 
-71 ASGYI
+71 
-76 QRLVDNGHK
+76 
-85 VAIVEQL
+85 
-92 TDPGKKGIVERG
+92 
-104 VVQIVTPGTIF
+104 
-115 DESLTQN
+115 
-122 RNNYIACMMTFDFV
+122 
-136 YTLAFCD
+136 
-143 ITTGEFQVVN
+143 
-153 IDKQDNILN
+153 
-162 NQLATMEIKEIV
+162 
-174 VESNCTYSFHEGIM
+174 
-188 VSRYDNETFNE
+188 
-199 KYQDIFKNIKDLKQ
+199 KDLKQ

-428 IFDKNDVWKA
+428 IFDKNDIWKA

>member
-1 MKEKY
+1 MRKGILLACACVLCLSACGTGTKEQSKNPQKALEVGVETTLKSVEATS
-6 SPMMMQYLGIKEQ
+6 SPMVQKIK
-19 NKDSIVMFRL
+19 NTS
-29 GDFYE
+29 
-34 MFFDDAIMVSKELEL
+34 
-49 ALTGKNAG
+49 GKREN
-57 AKERVPMC
+57 P
-65 GVPFHS
+65 
-71 ASGYI
+71 
-76 QRLVDNGHK
+76 
-85 VAIVEQL
+85 
-92 TDPGKKGIVERG
+92 
-104 VVQIVTPGTIF
+104 
-115 DESLTQN
+115 
-122 RNNYIACMMTFDFV
+122 
-136 YTLAFCD
+136 
-143 ITTGEFQVVN
+143 
-153 IDKQDNILN
+153 
-162 NQLATMEIKEIV
+162 
-174 VESNCTYSFHEGIM
+174 
-188 VSRYDNETFNE
+188 
-199 KYQDIFKNIKDLKQ
+199 KDLKQ

>member
-1 MKEKY
+1 MRKGILLACACVLCLSACGTGTKEQSKNPQKALEVGVETTPKSVKATS
-6 SPMMMQYLGIKEQ
+6 SPMVQKIK
-19 NKDSIVMFRL
+19 NTS
-29 GDFYE
+29 
-34 MFFDDAIMVSKELEL
+34 
-49 ALTGKNAG
+49 GKREN
-57 AKERVPMC
+57 P
-65 GVPFHS
+65 
-71 ASGYI
+71 
-76 QRLVDNGHK
+76 
-85 VAIVEQL
+85 
-92 TDPGKKGIVERG
+92 
-104 VVQIVTPGTIF
+104 
-115 DESLTQN
+115 
-122 RNNYIACMMTFDFV
+122 
-136 YTLAFCD
+136 
-143 ITTGEFQVVN
+143 
-153 IDKQDNILN
+153 
-162 NQLATMEIKEIV
+162 
-174 VESNCTYSFHEGIM
+174 
-188 VSRYDNETFNE
+188 
-199 KYQDIFKNIKDLKQ
+199 KDLKQ

>member
-1 MKEKY
+1 MRKGILLACACVLCLSACGTGTKEQSKNPQKALEVGVETTPKSVEATS
-6 SPMMMQYLGIKEQ
+6 SPMVQKIK
-19 NKDSIVMFRL
+19 NTS
-29 GDFYE
+29 
-34 MFFDDAIMVSKELEL
+34 
-49 ALTGKNAG
+49 GKREN
-57 AKERVPMC
+57 P
-65 GVPFHS
+65 
-71 ASGYI
+71 
-76 QRLVDNGHK
+76 
-85 VAIVEQL
+85 
-92 TDPGKKGIVERG
+92 
-104 VVQIVTPGTIF
+104 
-115 DESLTQN
+115 
-122 RNNYIACMMTFDFV
+122 
-136 YTLAFCD
+136 
-143 ITTGEFQVVN
+143 
-153 IDKQDNILN
+153 
-162 NQLATMEIKEIV
+162 
-174 VESNCTYSFHEGIM
+174 
-188 VSRYDNETFNE
+188 
-199 KYQDIFKNIKDLKQ
+199 KDLKQ

-476 NQDVRDTLFEDLGW
+476 NQDMRDTLFEDLGW